1 MTVPARRASLMLL
14 DVGNSRLK
22 WARLTTAYRSGRRFE
37 RHGVLELSALSRG
50 TALIRLLR
58 AAGHGAEVRVCNVA
72 GAQAERLVRAAARA
86 AGASS
91 LRFERSV
98 RSAGGVRS
106 GYREPW
112 RLGVDRWVAL
122 IGARHEYPELP
133 LCIVAV
139 GTALTIDLLDAAGQH
154 LGGSITPGPR
164 LMIET
169 LLTHTAGIRRRAG
182 GRRALEEPT
191 HPVAPF
197 EHDTRSGLIA
207 GARFAGAALI
217 ERALTE
223 ARARLGRRTR
233 LLIGG
238 GGADAVLP
246 LLGVRY
252 RRADELVLRG
262 LAVLAS
268 ERIP

>member
-1 MTVPARRASLMLL
+1 MRTPARPAPLVLL
-14 DVGNSRLK
+14 DVGNSRIK
-22 WARLTTAYRSGRRFE
+22 WARLTTGYRPGRRFE
-37 RHGVLELSALSRG
+37 RRGTLELSALRRG
-50 TALIRLLR
+50 AALTRILS
-58 AAGHGAEVRVCNVA
+58 AAGKGAEVRVCNVA
-72 GAQAERLVRAAARA
+72 GAQSEQLVRTAARA

-91 LRFERSV
+91 LRFERSI
-98 RSAGGVRS
+98 RSAGGVRN

-122 IGARHEYPELP
+122 IGARTEHPELP

-182 GRRALEEPT
+182 SRRALEDPT

-197 EHDTRSGLIA
+197 ERDTRYGLIA

-217 ERALTE
+217 ERALAE
-223 ARARLGRRTR
+223 ARARLGRQTR

-246 LLGVRY
+246 LLRVRY

-262 LAVLAS
+262 LAVLAG